1 MPYLYKNFAKSF
13 LGMPALS
20 GDTKIAISDI
30 SKFPAFTGASGE
42 SYKIALVRGLEFEIV
57 YVTSVFAGNQVNVLR
72 GQEGT
77 TAKTWPSGETEV
89 VHAPMASDHVAFQN
103 TGILLGSLTDIPES
117 IRGDTITSSIYN
129 NFLLAD
135 DALGSANAAQDTA
148 NAAMPKTGGT
158 FTGNVTHNNS
168 GIDFSSSVASEFTD
182 LSKHIKLHSANY
194 GFSITPGS
202 LNLVAPD
209 AAVIRAVL
217 NNTTVMSINSDNYV
231 YANNIKVAAALESIN
246 FRNARAINIGGAG
259 GNSGNNSLLGSRQL
273 SMSTD
278 TASWGGPYDD
288 HAAFTIYPYMG
299 GGWTTG
305 EMRVG
310 ISNGPGNVIS
320 PPALVIGQAGITA
333 AGNVTAYS
341 DRRIKKNIKTLK
353 GALEKILNLR
363 GVSYNRKDT
372 KDGKLHIGVI
382 AQEIEKE
389 YPELINESDADPK
402 KGLKILT
409 VSYGN
414 MAGIFIEAIKSLYK
428 KFVNLENKTQKLEKR
443 IAELERKLK

>member
-20 GDTKIAISDI
+20 GDTKISISDI
-30 SKFPAFTGASGE
+30 SKFPTFTGASGE

-57 YVTSVFAGNQVNVLR
+57 YVTGVFAGNQVNVLR

-89 VHAPMASDHVAFQN
+89 VHAPMASDHRYFQD
-103 TGILLGSLTDIPES
+103 TALITGSLTEIDEEVRKTTLAAS
-117 IRGDTITSSIYN
+117 IGAVHQNTVSLYDLTSDANTVAN
-129 NFLLAD
+129 N
-135 DALGSANAAQDTA
+135 
-148 NAAMPKTGGT
+148 AMPKTGGT
-158 FTGNVTHNNS
+158 FTGNVTHSNS

-202 LNLVAPD
+202 LNLVAPSD
-209 AAVIRAVL
+209 ASIKAVL
-217 NNTTVMSINSDNYV
+217 NNMAVMDISS
-231 YANNIKVAAALESIN
+231 NNIVTVNNLISNTQIQTATFKNSKGL
-246 FRNARAINIGGAG
+246 NIAG
-259 GNSGNNSLLGSRQL
+259 TAGNSGRNHLVNSRQL

-278 TASWGGPYDD
+278 TATWGGPYDD

-310 ISNGPGNVIS
+310 IFNGPGVVIS

-353 GALEKILNLR
+353 GALEKVLNLR

-372 KDGKLHIGVI
+372 KDGKLHVGVI

-389 YPELINESDADPK
+389 YPELINETDADPK

-428 KFVNLENKTQKLEKR
+428 KFVNLETKTQKLEKR